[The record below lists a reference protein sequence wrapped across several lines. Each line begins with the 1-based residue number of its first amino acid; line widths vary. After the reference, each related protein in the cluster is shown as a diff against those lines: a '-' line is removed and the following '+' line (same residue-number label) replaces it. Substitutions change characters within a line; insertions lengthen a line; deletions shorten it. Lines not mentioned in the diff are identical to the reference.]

1 MTTAPIWMRLR
12 SGEHLD
18 LLHPNP
24 QGWTDA
30 DLAYRLSRTY
40 RWSGDTS
47 WDRPLSVAQHSLT
60 VLAIRERSSLA
71 RLSRAERLREL
82 LHDAEE
88 GLLGFDPLS
97 PLKLH
102 LGAALDRVIAPL
114 REAITLRYALP
125 CWNESTHRAHKWADR
140 TAAASEAE
148 HVVGWSEAEIVEILG
163 IVEAPLLRDPVQRQ
177 AGFASWEPWPASL
190 AAKLFLNKLGELQS
204 LAVPA
209 LPVTVDKPVHVL
221 VTGGCE
227 EIEGVIVRGDRDE
240 HGQWDLDGVFTVR
253 TDDGELFKV
262 NGWTCSTEVSP

>member
-1 MTTAPIWMRLR
+1 MTAASIWMRLR

-18 LLHPNP
+18 LLHPDP

-30 DLAYRLSRTY
+30 DLACRLSRTY

-60 VLAIRERSSLA
+60 VLALREQTSPA
-71 RLSRAERLREL
+71 PLSRAEQLREL

-97 PLKLH
+97 ALKSH
-102 LGAALDRVIAPL
+102 LGVALGNVIAPL

-125 CWNESTHRAHKWADR
+125 CWDGPTHCAHKRADR
-140 TAAASEAE
+140 IAAASEAK
-148 HVVGWSEAEIVEILG
+148 HVVGWSDVEIAELLG
-163 IVEAPLLRDPVQRQ
+163 IVEAPLARDPLERP
-177 AGFASWEPWPASL
+177 GCFAPWEPWPAAL
-190 AAKLFLNKLGELQS
+190 AATLFLNKLGELQCQ
-204 LAVPA
+204 AVPPLSLEA
-209 LPVTVDKPVHVL
+209 DKPVHVL

-240 HGQWDLDGVFTVR
+240 HGRWDLESVFTVR
-253 TDDGELFKV
+253 TDDGSLFKV